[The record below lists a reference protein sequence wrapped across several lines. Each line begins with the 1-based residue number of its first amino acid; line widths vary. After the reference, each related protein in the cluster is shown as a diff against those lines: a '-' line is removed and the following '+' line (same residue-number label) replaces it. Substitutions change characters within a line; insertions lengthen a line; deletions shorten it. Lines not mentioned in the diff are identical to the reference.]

1 MSKVVAVSYQKHI
14 FTYQSNINKNMEHTK
29 EFLIGMFAAYMGCE
43 VEYKDVDGKKIVA
56 KLTGVSVS
64 EGLETTYKRKRGN
77 VSGDYLS
84 FKPNGNH
91 NTDAL
96 HTKPILTPLSK
107 ITDDDAVEVAKI
119 AQCRYQAIESIII
132 AGREL
137 VTIYINR
144 QTNVSALSWCQIIDF
159 LRSKHYDCGYLH
171 ISSLIK
177 AGLAVKATK

>member
-14 FTYQSNINKNMEHTK
+14 FTYQSNINKNMEYTN
-29 EFLIGMFAAYMGCE
+29 EFLQRMYAAYMGCE
-43 VEYKDVDGKKIVA
+43 VITNEGISTVHSISRIGCHTHSDVRHSRHYAFD
-56 KLTGVSVS
+56 
-64 EGLETTYKRKRGN
+64 EM
-77 VSGDYLS
+77 
-84 FKPNGNH
+84 
-91 NTDAL
+91 
-96 HTKPILTPLSK
+96 KPILTPLSE
-107 ITDDDAVEVAKI
+107 ISDDDAIEVAKI

-171 ISSLIK
+171 ISSLIE

>member
-1 MSKVVAVSYQKHI
+1 
-14 FTYQSNINKNMEHTK
+14 MEYTN
-29 EFLIGMFAAYMGCE
+29 EFLMGMFAAYMGCE
-43 VEYKDVDGKKIVA
+43 VKDTRQNRI
-56 KLTGVSVS
+56 
-64 EGLETTYKRKRGN
+64 GN
-77 VSGDYLS
+77 VNSINKTRVWYEYMNNNVVKSPIQNFAFYGEI
-84 FKPNGNH
+84 
-91 NTDAL
+91 
-96 HTKPILTPLSK
+96 KPILTPLSE
-107 ITDDDAVEVAKI
+107 ITDDDAIEVAKI

-171 ISSLIK
+171 IPSLIE